1 MPKKGRTAITEKCFT
16 KNVLEFATN
25 FTMIKSLAALEDGWE
40 RFEQNDLR
48 EGTYP
53 KGSVWRPVGKV
64 MIAKT
69 MRLLMMTL
77 MTLILLVM
85 RYHIITP
92 TMVRS
97 WPGTAR

>member
-1 MPKKGRTAITEKCFT
+1 MPKKGRTGITEKCFT

-64 MIAKT
+64 T
-69 MRLLMMTL
+69 MTMMTKGR
-77 MTLILLVM
+77 VP
-85 RYHIITP
+85 IIK
-92 TMVRS
+92 MEI
-97 WPGTAR
+97 

>member
-1 MPKKGRTAITEKCFT
+1 MPKKGRTGITEKCFT

-25 FTMIKSLAALEDGWE
+25 YTMIKSLAALEDGWE

-64 MIAKT
+64 TMTMMIMTKFFMALT
-69 MRLLMMTL
+69 ALMQ
-77 MTLILLVM
+77 LV
-85 RYHIITP
+85 ITNN
-92 TMVRS
+92 
-97 WPGTAR
+97 

>member
-1 MPKKGRTAITEKCFT
+1 MPKKGRTGITEKCFT

-40 RFEQNDLR
+40 RFEQNDLK

-64 MIAKT
+64 
-69 MRLLMMTL
+69 
-77 MTLILLVM
+77 VM
-85 RYHIITP
+85 ALAIR
-92 TMVRS
+92 
-97 WPGTAR
+97 WLC